1 MKLGKKLAIGGGV
14 LVLLGIAVLVVAVL
28 MIDSIA
34 KTAIEKGGTYAMGVP
49 TTLESASVGI
59 TSGTFAM
66 SGLNVANPPGYSG
79 PRFFGL
85 KSGAVAANLGSV
97 RSEVIE
103 IPSLKLE
110 GIRVSLERTAKG
122 SNYQTIL
129 DNMKKF
135 ESKDPT
141 MKPPEEK
148 GGKKFVVR
156 EIVVRDVEVRLDMIG
171 FGGVNAPPVTIPIHE
186 ITLKNVGSAEGGL
199 TPGEITNVVVK
210 AVLATAVERGGG
222 IIPGDVAGELL
233 GGLSKLEGVGKLGV
247 EVVGKAGESA
257 QKLAEGLTKIGSEAG
272 DALKKGAEGVLKGIG
287 DLIPGK
293 K

>member
-110 GIRVSLERTAKG
+110 GIRVSLERNAKG

-233 GGLSKLEGVGKLGV
+233 GGLSKLEGVGKFGV
-247 EVVGKAGESA
+247 EVVGRAGESA